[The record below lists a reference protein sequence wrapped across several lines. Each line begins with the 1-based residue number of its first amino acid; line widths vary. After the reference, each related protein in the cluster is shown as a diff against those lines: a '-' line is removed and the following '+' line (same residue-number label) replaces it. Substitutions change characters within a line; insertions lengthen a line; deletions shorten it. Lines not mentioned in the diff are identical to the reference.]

1 MSQTTSNN
9 DYISIIPDR
18 LASKVLLLFKG
29 GDNKQVKIL
38 INDALGNLISTDK
51 KEILQGEKLV
61 EYPLNHIKPGSYL
74 LSLIA
79 DNKKVSLP
87 IYKA

>member
-1 MSQTTSNN
+1 MATTALNS

-29 GDNKQVKIL
+29 RGTKNVSIR

-51 KEILQGEKLV
+51 KEVLEGENVL
-61 EYPLNHIKPGSYL
+61 EYPLNHIKPGNYL
-74 LSLIA
+74 LSLI
-79 DNKKVSLP
+79 DENNRVSLP

>member
-1 MSQTTSNN
+1 MTQTNS

-29 GDNKQVKIL
+29 RGSKNISIR
-38 INDALGNLISTDK
+38 INDALGNLISNDN
-51 KEILQGEKLV
+51 KEVLEGENLL
-61 EYPLNHIKPGSYL
+61 EYPLNHIESGKYL
-74 LSLIA
+74 LSLI
-79 DNKKVSLP
+79 NENNKVSLP